1 MNPLTVELREPSY
14 TCADAILAANRP
26 FVVPLELTICK
37 LHMHGIVALVVRSVP
52 APSTPARALID
63 GACSGLGADVRQ
75 VDKSSGTTLSF
86 KYDPL
91 ERVVVSSTFD
101 KVASVQ
107 RFLQQAIERQL
118 RTVFVEDL
126 PRLIHSLSLKRAER
140 TSTNAEAREGGGRG
154 GYVRACVCA

>member
-1 MNPLTVELREPSY
+1 MCLALFRERGEL
-14 TCADAILAANRP
+14 
-26 FVVPLELTICK
+26 
-37 LHMHGIVALVVRSVP
+37 
-52 APSTPARALID
+52 
-63 GACSGLGADVRQ
+63 Q

-118 RTVFVEDL
+118 RAVFVEDL

-140 TSTNAEAREGGGRG
+140 TSSNAEAREGTGRG
-154 GYVRACVCA
+154 GYVCARAAPCAHDWHQPALPI